1 MAMPP
6 RIKLPDQAATGDIIE
21 VKALINHVMETGN
34 RRDAEGKPIPR
45 NIVHTFIAKYA
56 GEVVFSAE
64 FGSGISANPFIAFYM
79 RVPGPGE
86 FEMTWIDDQNERMVE
101 TAPLNV
107 A

>member
-1 MAMPP
+1 MP
-6 RIKLPDQAATGDIIE
+6 RIKIPEQAATGDIIE

-34 RRDAEGKPIPR
+34 RKDAEGKPIPR
-45 NIVHTFIAKYA
+45 NIVAHLHRQVR
-56 GEVVFSAE
+56 GRGRVQRRVRP
-64 FGSGISANPFIAFYM
+64 GISANPFIAFYM

-86 FEMTWIDDQNERMVE
+86 FEMTWIDDQNERMIE